1 MEVDWIVRRGTG
13 KEVTINYKIMTY
25 GIITHYDVHNHGAIL
40 QLMGLIRILKDE
52 FRIKAQAL
60 QFDKN
65 YDFLGREMKAKY
77 EISLKSVGVYAK
89 YFMENGLSQF
99 LYNYEK
105 KRLLDRFKKEHQMIG
120 PYYTKC
126 GELDGV
132 VMGSDEIFALHTGP
146 TPVLFGHACPSK
158 KVFVYGGCFGPT
170 TIEEVKR
177 LHCRG
182 FVASG
187 LNAMKGLGMRDRNS
201 REIAT
206 ILTGR
211 ETVAVCDPV
220 ILYGY
225 EEETKNMKSPNLPP
239 YLLVYAYDKKM
250 NEPKE
255 ITRIKA
261 YAKANGLKIVSP
273 GFFHSWVDY
282 NINVDP
288 VELLRYFKH
297 AECVVTDTFH
307 GSVMSIITGRE
318 LAVKLRDNANK
329 LLNLLEEYGLEDR
342 VLSSEWNL
350 EEIFSKKVDYQAVNA
365 EVIRRRNDSLSY
377 LRSMIED

>member
-146 TPVLFGHACPSK
+146 TP
-158 KVFVYGGCFGPT
+158 
-170 TIEEVKR
+170 
-177 LHCRG
+177 
-182 FVASG
+182 
-187 LNAMKGLGMRDRNS
+187 DR
-201 REIAT
+201 
-206 ILTGR
+206 
-211 ETVAVCDPV
+211 
-220 ILYGY
+220 
-225 EEETKNMKSPNLPP
+225 KS
-239 YLLVYAYDKKM
+239 
-250 NEPKE
+250 
-255 ITRIKA
+255 
-261 YAKANGLKIVSP
+261 
-273 GFFHSWVDY
+273 
-282 NINVDP
+282 
-288 VELLRYFKH
+288 
-297 AECVVTDTFH
+297 VV
-307 GSVMSIITGRE
+307 
-318 LAVKLRDNANK
+318 
-329 LLNLLEEYGLEDR
+329 
-342 VLSSEWNL
+342 
-350 EEIFSKKVDYQAVNA
+350 
-365 EVIRRRNDSLSY
+365 
-377 LRSMIED
+377 